1 MNIIIL
7 LIYKNVKKLIF
18 LIKKL
23 IIIKINIYNN
33 KLKKDYNMKKNKLS
47 CNIIKY
53 IRSKRDYLFNKYLL
67 FKNIILNL

>member
-53 IRSKRDYLFNKYLL
+53 IRCKIDYLFNKYLL
-67 FKNIILNL
+67 FKILF